1 VSGIAQPIL
10 LDIPAAFVGERIVV
24 RGWQDA
30 DSEAFYAAIR
40 ESAERISVW
49 LPWPKEH
56 QSVDDTRAY
65 VRRSQARFAL
75 RELLDMGIFMR
86 ADGTLLGA
94 ISLVPHRWDVPSF
107 EIGYWL
113 RSSAEGQAYMSEA
126 VRLLVTY
133 CFETLDTQRLL
144 IRCDVR
150 NDRSRAIPE
159 RLGFRLEGTL
169 RNDHRGTDST
179 LRDMQYWTMIPEEY
193 ARAAWVERADN
204 R

>member
-1 VSGIAQPIL
+1 MSGIAQPVL
-10 LDIPAAFVGERIVV
+10 LDVPAVFTGERVIL

-30 DSEAFYAAIR
+30 DAEPFYVAIR

-56 QSVDDTRAY
+56 QSVEDTRAY

-75 RELLDMGIFMR
+75 REFLDMGIFTR
-86 ADGTLLGA
+86 TDGDILGA
-94 ISLVPHRWDVPSF
+94 ISLIPHQWAVPSF

-113 RSSAEGQAYMSEA
+113 RSSAEGQGYMSEA
-126 VRLLVTY
+126 VRLLITY
-133 CFETLDTQRLL
+133 CFATLDAARLL
-144 IRCDVR
+144 IRCDPR
-150 NDRSRAIPE
+150 NARSRAIPA
-159 RLGFRLEGTL
+159 RLGFTLEGTL
-169 RNDHRGTDST
+169 RNDHRGTDGT

-193 ARAAWVERADN
+193 ARAAWATRTGD